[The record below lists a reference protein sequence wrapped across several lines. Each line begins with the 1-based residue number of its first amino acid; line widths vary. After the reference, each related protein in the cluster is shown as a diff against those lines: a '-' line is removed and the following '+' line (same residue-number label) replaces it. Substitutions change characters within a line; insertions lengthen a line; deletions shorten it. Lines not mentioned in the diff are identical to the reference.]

1 MEERGQRGKELI
13 HQTHQPLISR
23 RTKGHP
29 CKAAS
34 SASADPRPRVVSARC
49 ETLSHP
55 RPEGPSQ
62 ALLSPLRCLLSFF
75 SALLRFRPSPTLFL
89 FNKFCTLKTRYY
101 LNNFTRGSPEP
112 EPEVRRLL
120 PFLLT

>member
-34 SASADPRPRVVSARC
+34 SAIADPRPRVVSARC

-62 ALLSPLRCLLSFF
+62 TLLSPLRSSPLFLLS
-75 SALLRFRPSPTLFL
+75 PPQVSP
-89 FNKFCTLKTRYY
+89 
-101 LNNFTRGSPEP
+101 
-112 EPEVRRLL
+112 
-120 PFLLT
+120 LTHTFPL